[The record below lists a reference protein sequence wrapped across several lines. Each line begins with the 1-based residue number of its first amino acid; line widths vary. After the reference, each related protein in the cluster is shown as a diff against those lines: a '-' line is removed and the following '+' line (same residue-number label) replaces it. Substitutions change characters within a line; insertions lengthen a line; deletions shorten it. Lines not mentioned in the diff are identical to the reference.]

1 LPTAKLSP
9 SVRNHRDEQS
19 ARDADGRGE
28 QDGSPRVVLERGDG
42 DSVAKRAER
51 IKTDVLVARTEE
63 RDAERRHESGQVHP
77 GQKHDGD

>member
-1 LPTAKLSP
+1 
-9 SVRNHRDEQS
+9 
-19 ARDADGRGE
+19 
-28 QDGSPRVVLERGDG
+28 VLERGDG

-51 IKTDVLVARTEE
+51 IETDVLVARTEE